1 MKIGLI
7 GNMNNNNFAFL
18 RYLIDLG
25 YDAKLIVFK
34 NETSGNSSHFSPEAD
49 SWQFEKWNKYIVQ
62 CELNEDPVSIFNF
75 PVSYFFGL
83 KTIIENL
90 FNRINSIKKLSC
102 ATFCEKFIIKN
113 ISTTK
118 SISNIINPKINT

>member
-90 FNRINSIKKLSC
+90 FNRIN
-102 ATFCEKFIIKN
+102 CEWYRVIIKSLN
-113 ISTTK
+113 VYIRNNFFD
-118 SISNIINPKINT
+118 SIFT